1 MQTVYFLAITV
12 IGGLLFAFFAT
23 GWGSYKDKKLPDKP
37 VMFRWFIAGAVAAG
51 LGAYA
56 YIFGSGGDVGEVI
69 KSLSDNLDLDALT
82 KLTQAATEE
91 VQEVVTTAAEEIKV
105 GMPNF

>member
-1 MQTVYFLAITV
+1 MQTLYFLAIT
-12 IGGLLFAFFAT
+12 IAGGLLFAFFAT

-69 KSLSDNLDLDALT
+69 KNLTDNLDLEALT
-82 KLTQAATEE
+82 KFTKTATEE
-91 VQEVVTTAAEEIKV
+91 VQEAVTTVSEEIKI